1 MLSGALLVKQQVQEL
16 RALRHHELV
25 TDTYMNNVSNI
36 VFTYT
41 HVADTPMNDGAN
53 FSLNDTNKHS
63 PEEEWGDMIGEGSI
77 DNVERSISDEWGHV
91 IEETN
96 AQFCMGMMLMLPQN
110 EVYRTTIMFTLTK
123 GISFLTI

>member
-77 DNVERSISDEWGHV
+77 DNVESSISDEWGHV

-96 AQFCMGMMLMLPQN
+96 AKF
-110 EVYRTTIMFTLTK
+110 
-123 GISFLTI
+123 